1 MGALF
6 FRLVL
11 FRDRERVDF
20 SFWSTMVLPD
30 MIRGDKEYESYKNG
44 YRILLDKYQLRLLV
58 RSVLR
63 SRMTRAQ

>member
-6 FRLVL
+6 FILVL
-11 FRDRERVDF
+11 FRDRGGVDF
-20 SFWSTMVLPD
+20 SFWSTTLLID
-30 MIRGDKEYESYKNG
+30 MIRGDKEYKSYKNG

-58 RSVLR
+58 RSVLC